1 MEPGC
6 DGGARPGRPE
16 PAAARPSRPST
27 RKTSMSDVVFVLL
40 TVGVFVL
47 LGALVR
53 GVEKL

>member
-1 MEPGC
+1 VRLEPS
-6 DGGARPGRPE
+6 
-16 PAAARPSRPST
+16 AARPSRPST
-27 RKTSMSDVVFVLL
+27 RKSSMSDVVFVLL